1 LNLGV
6 LRYHYITPQQNF
18 TQENLKRYSD
28 KTQTKENKSSV
39 SNFDK
44 RENKRCGCCGKVG
57 IAGENGTGWCQIVYI
72 IQ

>member
-28 KTQTKENKSSV
+28 KTQIREKNKSS
-39 SNFDK
+39 
-44 RENKRCGCCGKVG
+44 GCCEKVG
-57 IAGENGTGWCQIVYI
+57 IAGENGTGWCQNVYI
-72 IQ
+72 I